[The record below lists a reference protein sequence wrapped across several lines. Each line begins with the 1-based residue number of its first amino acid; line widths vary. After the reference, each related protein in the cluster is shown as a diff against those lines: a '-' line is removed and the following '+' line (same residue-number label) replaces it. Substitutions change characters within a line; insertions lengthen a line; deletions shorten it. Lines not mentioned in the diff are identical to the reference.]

1 MELKIDGQVCD
12 LGTAPVAVPGYDAV
26 KLASAESCREGR
38 SLKITIPATPRND
51 ALVGFA
57 CDPHTAVGFNDA
69 LHTAELSAEGSALI
83 GGTVRLLAVSGEE
96 YMLEIRDGGAGWAE
110 NAARRMFSRLEVAWD
125 SALTPTAI
133 VESWTDDS
141 PVKFFPIHRDEYR
154 QQNSSSDLLPAERL
168 LSVEDYHPFLH
179 IATLVGQIFREAGY
193 AVKSRFFE

>member
-69 LHTAELSAEGSALI
+69 LHTAGAVGRRLGTDRRNGAPAGRVGGRSIHSKSVTEGP
-83 GGTVRLLAVSGEE
+83 GGPK
-96 YMLEIRDGGAGWAE
+96 MPP
-110 NAARRMFSRLEVAWD
+110 AAC
-125 SALTPTAI
+125 
-133 VESWTDDS
+133 
-141 PVKFFPIHRDEYR
+141 FPD
-154 QQNSSSDLLPAERL
+154 
-168 LSVEDYHPFLH
+168 
-179 IATLVGQIFREAGY
+179 
-193 AVKSRFFE
+193 